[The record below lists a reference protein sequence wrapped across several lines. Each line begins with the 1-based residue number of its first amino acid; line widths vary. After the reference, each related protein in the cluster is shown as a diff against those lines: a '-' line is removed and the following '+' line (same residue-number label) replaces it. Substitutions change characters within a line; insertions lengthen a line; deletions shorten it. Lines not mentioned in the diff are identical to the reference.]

1 MLALVHTWR
10 GRAHAALERPL
21 EAISAFDEALAVDPR
36 MVPALQHRA
45 DAHAGLDHWEASLGD
60 LTRAAEIEPSN
71 EEVSAAR
78 TLGALSSL
86 ALRQQALDLARDK
99 RDGTGQGRT
108 LADLVEEAERL
119 AEEFDRA
126 RDPAAAGDVGGG
138 SPDGPAPGPVA

>member
-1 MLALVHTWR
+1 MTDDR
-10 GRAHAALERPL
+10 E
-21 EAISAFDEALAVDPR
+21 DP
-36 MVPALQHRA
+36 
-45 DAHAGLDHWEASLGD
+45 GGLGD
-60 LTRAAEIEPSN
+60 GAPPSRSDMADVRRAVRQDWPIPADVQVRVIQHLVDLIDPEYIHADGRRPSARTRI
-71 EEVSAAR
+71 SAAR